1 MEKSMICKNVPRNAL
16 GLGHPTVVAPRGP
29 TTMSSSIGHYR
40 PTKMLGNTVRSCDC
54 KAHATQ
60 ASDAWKPSTASI
72 DDTSARIIDRHME
85 LFAKADA
92 NGDGVL
98 NKEELRAVLES
109 VGEGS
114 EAVEFSWLTED
125 DLNAI
130 FNQYDVD
137 GNGLI
142 DIDEFKKLV
151 SDNVF
156 LTMALEDYRRLFDAL
171 DTGGN
176 GTVGP
181 TELYQFFNKVE
192 SPLGDYEEICNLMS
206 RFDLNHDGQ
215 IDFSEFLRLCRF
227 EEALPDLSEM
237 VQYAAV
243 TPRQVVVE
251 DDPPPVPGLAPG
263 EVHSVSSEEQ
273 FKQILETEKDKTIV
287 LFASLSWCRPC
298 KKIAPKYDKCAK
310 AYESVV
316 FLKLL
321 GNENDNTK
329 HLFKEELQI
338 RVTPAFFFF
347 RNGALLGS
355 CTGANTTKFETT
367 MREHLVEEEKKNI
380 DPLYPPEA

>member
-1 MEKSMICKNVPRNAL
+1 MKIRTRCGNGGWNAL
-16 GLGHPTVVAPRGP
+16 GLQNQVGHPTVVAQRG
-29 TTMSSSIGHYR
+29 TTMSSAILRNNSTAR
-40 PTKMLGNTVRSCDC
+40 LCC
-54 KAHATQ
+54 KVNSAQ

-98 NKEELRAVLES
+98 NKEELRSVLES

-125 DLNAI
+125 DLDAI

-137 GNGLI
+137 RNGLI
-142 DIDEFKKLV
+142 DLDEFKKLV

-156 LTMALEDYRRLFDAL
+156 LTMALEDYKRLFDAL

-176 GTVGP
+176 GTLSP
-181 TELYQFFNKVE
+181 TELYQFFDKVE
-192 SPLGDYEEICNLMS
+192 SPLGDYKEICDLMS

-227 EEALPDLSEM
+227 EEALPDLTDM
-237 VQYAAV
+237 VQYAAA
-243 TPRQVVVE
+243 TPQSVVV
-251 DDPPPVPGLAPG
+251 DDPPVAPGLTPG
-263 EVHSVSSEEQ
+263 EVHSISSEDQ
-273 FKQILETEKDKTIV
+273 FKHILETEKDKTV
-287 LFASLSWCRPC
+287 ALFASLSWCRPC
-298 KKIAPKYDKCAK
+298 KKIAPKYEKCAK
-310 AYESVV
+310 AYDSVV

-329 HLFKEELQI
+329 HLFKEELKI

-347 RNGALLGS
+347 RNGKLLGG
-355 CTGANTTKFETT
+355 CTGANTTKFENTL
-367 MREHLVEEEKKNI
+367 REHLTEEEKKNI
-380 DPLYPPEA
+380 EQLYPAET

>member
-1 MEKSMICKNVPRNAL
+1 
-16 GLGHPTVVAPRGP
+16 
-29 TTMSSSIGHYR
+29 
-40 PTKMLGNTVRSCDC
+40 
-54 KAHATQ
+54 
-60 ASDAWKPSTASI
+60 
-72 DDTSARIIDRHME
+72 ME

-109 VGEGS
+109 VGK
-114 EAVEFSWLTED
+114 
-125 DLNAI
+125 
-130 FNQYDVD
+130 
-137 GNGLI
+137 GLRHL
-142 DIDEFKKLV
+142 KKLV

-243 TPRQVVVE
+243 TPRQVVE

-263 EVHSVSSEEQ
+263 AMQE
-273 FKQILETEKDKTIV
+273 DC
-287 LFASLSWCRPC
+287 A
-298 KKIAPKYDKCAK
+298 KYDKCAK

-355 CTGANTTKFETT
+355 CTGANTTKFENT
-367 MREHLVEEEKKNI
+367 MREHLVEDEKKNI